1 MQNLQFVGPDST
13 CLKNY
18 TFNSIYNL
26 SSPLSS
32 AISNDGIDG
41 YISLMPE
48 FDIVTGIPKQQ
59 DPYFVRALSIN
70 NGFKHDVASIN
81 ISLDENIY
89 SSYIQIGPQNFTF
102 TQN

>member
-1 MQNLQFVGPDST
+1 M
-13 CLKNY
+13 
-18 TFNSIYNL
+18 

-59 DPYFVRALSIN
+59 DPYLVRAISIK
-70 NGFKHDVASIN
+70 NGF
-81 ISLDENIY
+81 
-89 SSYIQIGPQNFTF
+89 
-102 TQN
+102 